1 MEYEN
6 YFRAFHFMVGA
17 LRDNEK
23 SGRVT
28 DVSQMLAMIESQY
41 GFKFPVGVVEEDKL
55 KEAA

>member
-23 SGRVT
+23 AGRVT
-28 DVSQMLAMIESQY
+28 DVSQMLEMIESQY
-41 GFKFPVGVVEEDKL
+41 GFKFPVGAATEEQL